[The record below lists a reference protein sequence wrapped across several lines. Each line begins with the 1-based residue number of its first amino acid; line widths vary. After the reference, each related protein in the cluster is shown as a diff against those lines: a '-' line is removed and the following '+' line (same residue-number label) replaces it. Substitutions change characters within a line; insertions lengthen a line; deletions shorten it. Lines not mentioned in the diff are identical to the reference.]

1 MDRFLAPHTP
11 EALAHFHL
19 TENWPN
25 WNLDH
30 PSIDETLIAGCASY
44 RAFDRYL
51 SGADLF
57 LPPRT
62 RTELERILKRY
73 SYDAI
78 HNAIAGSRA
87 PLESGGYSRIC
98 HLAEMSIKNVLD
110 TGDNGKILLSLHSTP
125 RRKET
130 SRDPEDRNRRAI
142 ATFTG

>member
-30 PSIDETLIAGCASY
+30 PSIDEDLIAGCASY

-62 RTELERILKRY
+62 RTELESILQVNE
-73 SYDAI
+73 I
-78 HNAIAGSRA
+78 
-87 PLESGGYSRIC
+87 LEIGFVTNN
-98 HLAEMSIKNVLD
+98 LF
-110 TGDNGKILLSLHSTP
+110 
-125 RRKET
+125 KET
-130 SRDPEDRNRRAI
+130 I
-142 ATFTG
+142 LV

>member
-11 EALAHFHL
+11 EALAHSHL
-19 TENWPN
+19 TENWAN

-30 PSIDETLIAGCASY
+30 SFVDETLIAGCASY

-62 RTELERILKRY
+62 RSDLESILRRY

-78 HNAIAGSRA
+78 HNAIARSRA
-87 PLESGGYSRIC
+87 PLESGGYSRASN
-98 HLAEMSIKNVLD
+98 LRS
-110 TGDNGKILLSLHSTP
+110 
-125 RRKET
+125 
-130 SRDPEDRNRRAI
+130 
-142 ATFTG
+142 FQ